1 MKSCPE
7 MSGLCLRQRLVFGQA
22 IIKAFRKAVT
32 LAVQLVRDAAVS
44 IEGKDAEDKKALLR
58 KCASTTL
65 NSKLARPSLIPRGAI
80 FLCKALYVFLHHL
93 LTHYLLVEEYRAL
106 MH

>member
-1 MKSCPE
+1 M
-7 MSGLCLRQRLVFGQA
+7 FGQA

-80 FLCKALYVFLHHL
+80 FLCKALYIPPPPSDPLPVGGGIQSAHALTCICDGFL
-93 LTHYLLVEEYRAL
+93 
-106 MH
+106 